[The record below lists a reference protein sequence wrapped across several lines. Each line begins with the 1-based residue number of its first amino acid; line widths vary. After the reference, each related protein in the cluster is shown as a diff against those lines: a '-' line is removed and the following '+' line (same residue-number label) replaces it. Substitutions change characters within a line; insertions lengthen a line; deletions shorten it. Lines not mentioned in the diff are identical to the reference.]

1 MHEEKIFHW
10 CFIGTGKLA
19 FIVAKQ
25 LKKSKDQKIVSCYSR
40 NKKTGKEFEKKFHA
54 HFYSSIEDA
63 ISKEGVDAV
72 YIVTPN
78 NTHYRFAKLAL
89 SLGKP
94 VLLEKPFTMDSKE
107 CEELLS
113 LAREKKLYL
122 CEAMWTWFSFSANK
136 VKQLLSFDAL
146 GSLTKAS
153 FTYHLNSIRYA
164 ERVSDPKRGGGALLD
179 ITVYPIAYA
188 YRLFGLPKEIEVKGR
203 LKGGIDLGEEI
214 LFHYDGFDVS
224 ISASIDDWKGLEK
237 ASIKG
242 EKGSLFIPFY
252 HSSSVVF
259 LIKKCFF
266 KAFFKRGQN
275 SYLFEFEKVKNE
287 ILSGKLESDFVKQ
300 ESTLSVMK
308 LLDEIKEK
316 MNLVYPELE

>member
-1 MHEEKIFHW
+1 MDKEKIFHW

-19 FIVAKQ
+19 SIVARQ
-25 LKKSKDQKIVSCYSR
+25 LRKCKDQKIVSCYSR
-40 NKKTGKEFEKKFHA
+40 NEKTGKEFEKKFHA
-54 HFYSSIEDA
+54 HFHSSIEEA
-63 ISKEGVDAV
+63 ISEEGVDAV

-89 SLGKP
+89 TLGKP
-94 VLLEKPFTMDSKE
+94 VLLEKPFTMNAKE

-136 VKQLLSFDAL
+136 VKQLLSYEEI
-146 GSLTKAS
+146 GKIKKIS

-164 ERVSDPKRGGGALLD
+164 QRVSDPKRGGGALLD
-179 ITVYPIAYA
+179 ITVYPITYA

-224 ISASIDDWKGLEK
+224 ISAAIDNFKGLEK
-237 ASIKG
+237 ALIKG
-242 EKGSLFIPFY
+242 DKGSLFIPFY

-259 LIKKCFF
+259 LRKKWLF
-266 KAFFKRGQN
+266 KSFFKRGQN
-275 SYLFEFEKVKNE
+275 SYLFEFEKVKEE

-300 ESTLSVMK
+300 ESTLTVMK
-308 LLDEIKEK
+308 LLDEIREK
-316 MNLVYPELE
+316 MDLVYTNLE